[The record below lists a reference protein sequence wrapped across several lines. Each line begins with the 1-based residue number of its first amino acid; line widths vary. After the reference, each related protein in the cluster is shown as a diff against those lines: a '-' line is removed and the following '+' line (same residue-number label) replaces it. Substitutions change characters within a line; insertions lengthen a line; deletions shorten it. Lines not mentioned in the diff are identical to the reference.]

1 MYNSFVSPENRHE
14 FVEQTASGN
23 WSAVHTPHALRA
35 TWITHRRIYAYL
47 DYAIIGGQVGHA
59 QRYTS
64 AHYVVP
70 TKQETLALIDSAN
83 QAVSAHAF
91 AALTGRPPA
100 PSSPDSALVKG
111 WTQHREETVR
121 DQHLVSVIPDILDAD
136 ETGLDLIASTK
147 TQRIKFLDCCM
158 CALDGECPKK
168 LMAFTRKAR
177 TCGICPYAVFGV
189 DHLPGLNAKVRDLAN
204 RAENLKPR
212 LQQTL
217 KHQPNSSNA
226 EIIYDELSLCTL
238 ELAGYRQVIQILEKK
253 WREEKFPKGY
263 IARHRDLANAV
274 RHSVDMADP
283 KQRVISML
291 IDSSQFPAFASE
303 HYPLIL
309 DELARNP
316 EFLQVANQ
324 PFEEREIYIGQ
335 ILSIMGGT
343 GLTFEEIS
351 AYALS
356 KPSALLL
363 NHQASMAGVN

>member
-1 MYNSFVSPENRHE
+1 MYNSFVSPKNRHA

-83 QAVSAHAF
+83 KAVSAHAF

-158 CALDGECPKK
+158 CALDGECPK
-168 LMAFTRKAR
+168 
-177 TCGICPYAVFGV
+177 
-189 DHLPGLNAKVRDLAN
+189 N
-204 RAENLKPR
+204 
-212 LQQTL
+212 
-217 KHQPNSSNA
+217 
-226 EIIYDELSLCTL
+226 
-238 ELAGYRQVIQILEKK
+238 
-253 WREEKFPKGY
+253 
-263 IARHRDLANAV
+263 
-274 RHSVDMADP
+274 
-283 KQRVISML
+283 
-291 IDSSQFPAFASE
+291 
-303 HYPLIL
+303 
-309 DELARNP
+309 
-316 EFLQVANQ
+316 
-324 PFEEREIYIGQ
+324 
-335 ILSIMGGT
+335 
-343 GLTFEEIS
+343 
-351 AYALS
+351 
-356 KPSALLL
+356 
-363 NHQASMAGVN
+363 